1 MKAAVL
7 REIGKPLSIEAVQID
22 KPKGHEV
29 LVRTAACGVC
39 RSDLHYIDGNYS
51 HPMPVILGHESAGIV
66 ELVGEQVR
74 YVQPGDH
81 VITCLS
87 VFCGHCDYCVTGRP
101 YICKSSETAREENEP
116 SRITQS
122 GKNINQYYN
131 LSAFAEQM
139 LIHEHALVKIRE
151 DMPLDRAAL
160 IGCAVVTGFG
170 AVIHTAQIEVGS
182 TVAIIG
188 CGGIGLAAINGAAIA
203 GAGRIIAVDIKESKL
218 ELARQLGATDVI
230 NASEGDPV
238 VQIKALTAG
247 GVEYSFEALGL
258 KATAEQA
265 FRMLRPSGVATII
278 GMVPEGQMIEVDAVD
293 LLDDRKLQGSNMG
306 SNAFRVDMPRFVD
319 FYLNGDLHLDQMIA
333 KRIPIEQINDAFEE
347 MKRGEFARS
356 VIVFDH

>member
-1 MKAAVL
+1 MKAAL
-7 REIGKPLSIEAVQID
+7 FREIGQPLSIEEVQID

-29 LVRTAACGVC
+29 LIRTAACGVC
-39 RSDLHYIDGNYS
+39 RSDLHYIEGNYA
-51 HPMPVILGHESAGIV
+51 HPKPAILGHEAAGIV
-66 ELVGEQVR
+66 EKVGEQVS
-74 YVQPGDH
+74 YVRPGDH

-87 VFCGHCDYCVTGRP
+87 VFCGHCEFCVTGRP
-101 YICKSSETAREENEP
+101 YICKNSETAREKTEP

-122 GKNINQYYN
+122 GKDINQYYN

-170 AVIHTAQIEVGS
+170 AVIHTADIRVGS

-188 CGGIGLAAINGAAIA
+188 CGGIGLSAVNGAAIA
-203 GAGRIIAVDIKESKL
+203 GAGRIIAVDIQEAKL
-218 ELARQLGATDVI
+218 DLARQFGATDVV
-230 NASEGDPV
+230 NATEGDPV
-238 VQIKALTAG
+238 EQINELTGG

-258 KATAEQA
+258 KETTEQA

-278 GMVPEGQMIEVDAVD
+278 GMVPEGQMIEVNAAA

-306 SNAFRVDMPRFVD
+306 SNAFRVDMPRFVE
-319 FYLNGDLHLDQMIA
+319 FYLNGKLHLDQMIS
-333 KRIPIEQINDAFEE
+333 KRIQIEQINEAFEE
-347 MKRGEFARS
+347 MKRGDVARS

>member
-1 MKAAVL
+1 MKAAVF
-7 REIGKPLSIEAVQID
+7 REIGQPLSIEEVQID

-29 LVRTAACGVC
+29 LIKTAACGVC
-39 RSDLHYIDGNYS
+39 RSDLHYIEGNYA
-51 HPMPVILGHESAGIV
+51 HPKPAILGHEAAGIV
-66 ELVGEQVR
+66 EKVGEQVS
-74 YVQPGDH
+74 YVRPGDH

-87 VFCGHCDYCVTGRP
+87 VFCGHCEFCVTGRP
-101 YICKSSETAREENEP
+101 YICKNSETAREKTEP

-122 GKNINQYYN
+122 GKDINQYYN

-170 AVIHTAQIEVGS
+170 AVIHTAKIGVGS

-188 CGGIGLAAINGAAIA
+188 CGGIGLSAVNGAAIA
-203 GAGRIIAVDIKESKL
+203 GAGRIIAVDIQEAKL
-218 ELARQLGATDVI
+218 DLARQFGATDVV
-230 NASEGDPV
+230 NATEGDPV
-238 VQIKALTAG
+238 EQINELTGG

-258 KATAEQA
+258 KETTEQA

-278 GMVPEGQMIEVDAVD
+278 GMVPEGQMIEVDAAA

-306 SNAFRVDMPRFVD
+306 SNAFRVDMPRFVE
-319 FYLNGDLHLDQMIA
+319 FYLNGKLHLDQMIS
-333 KRIPIEQINDAFEE
+333 KRIQIEQINEAFEE
-347 MKRGEFARS
+347 LKRGDVARS